1 MRRFSFKQTN
11 DSVPV
16 GQYRARFVG
25 VEDTN
30 HDEYGPG
37 VAWKFEITSGVHKGR
52 QTSRVTSPEPTRKNS
67 CGGMIRSLAG
77 GRVDEGAEIDVGPF
91 VGREYLITVA
101 ENSTGNGT
109 RVENVMPA
117 VAVPGSTREPGD
129 EDAPF

>member
-1 MRRFSFKQTN
+1 MRRFSFNNTN

-16 GQYRARFVG
+16 GQYEARFVG

-37 VAWKFEITSGVHKGR
+37 VAWKFEITSGIHKGQ

-67 CGGMIRSLAG
+67 CGNMIRSLAG
-77 GRVDEGAEIDVGPF
+77 GRVDEGEMIDVDQF
-91 VGREYLITVA
+91 IGRKYLITVG
-101 ENSTGNGT
+101 ENSTGTGT

-117 VAVPGSTREPGD
+117 VAGPGGTREPGD
-129 EDAPF
+129 EEAPF